1 MITATIA
8 PAEHRY
14 ELVPDGET
22 GVIVDR
28 MLDGD
33 LAEPRPVAQALAA
46 MRVLEHA
53 AVAERAAAALAQ
65 LTASA
70 TALAEAAAAA
80 HEDLRAQW
88 RDGAVV
94 AAGYIAME
102 VTMHHHPPRSRAPAG
117 RAPDRA
123 STAVTS

>member
-8 PAEHRY
+8 PVEHRY

-28 MLDGD
+28 MCGGSV
-33 LAEPRPVAQALAA
+33 AEARPVAPALAA

-53 AVAERAAAALAQ
+53 AVAERAATALAQ

-70 TALAEAAAAA
+70 MALAEAAAAT
-80 HEDLRAQW
+80 HEDLRARW
-88 RDGAVV
+88 RDG
-94 AAGYIAME
+94 
-102 VTMHHHPPRSRAPAG
+102 TPLW
-117 RAPDRA
+117 
-123 STAVTS
+123 